1 MQKHQVKK
9 TEMWLVSDAKVSN
22 LDKELL
28 AAGRTIRGMA
38 SGDVIKQGQWRVVYI
53 RPGMESVTAL
63 LMASW
68 LRAERGGDP
77 GRQE

>member
-1 MQKHQVKK
+1 MR
-9 TEMWLVSDAKVSN
+9 LVADAKVSN
-22 LDKELL
+22 LNKELL
-28 AAGRTIRGMA
+28 APRRAVREMA

-53 RPGMESVTAL
+53 RRGMESVTAL